1 MPRATASP
9 SLLASDD
16 RDLDPGDYQDIEA
29 LMAKNRAYLEWEIAL
44 IDMLDGEPA
53 APYAN
58 E

>member
-1 MPRATASP
+1 
-9 SLLASDD
+9 
-16 RDLDPGDYQDIEA
+16 
-29 LMAKNRAYLEWEIAL
+29 MAKNRAYLEWEIAL